1 MRQLRFILS
10 TCAALCAPA
19 SAMAQLV
26 APPPV
31 SAHEV
36 KRAIVADAFRADLPA
51 GGRVLQ
57 DASERSGLRPMR
69 VAKWSVLAVAAGAGV
84 YGFVRNNEAD
94 DRFRQLEELC
104 QAEQFRCSQ
113 RTPDGAYADAEF
125 ERMYQD
131 VRRLD
136 DRSHVALLFSQIGVA
151 TGVALF
157 LLDLGNSDSP
167 DDIPW
172 VPGDLQVRPVQGGVE
187 VGVRVPVSLF

>member
-1 MRQLRFILS
+1 MRHLRFIL
-10 TCAALCAPA
+10 TTLAALCAPA
-19 SAMAQLV
+19 PAIAQAV
-26 APPPV
+26 PAPV
-31 SAHEV
+31 SAHAV
-36 KRAIVADAFRADLPA
+36 KRAILADAFRDDVPV
-51 GGRVLQ
+51 GGRMIQ
-57 DASERSGLRPMR
+57 DSPERSGLRPMR

-94 DRFRQLEELC
+94 DRFRELEELC

-113 RTPDGAYADAEF
+113 RTPDGAYADAQL

-136 DRSHVALLFSQIGVA
+136 GRSHVALLFSQIGVA

-172 VPGDLQVRPVQGGVE
+172 VPGALEVRPVRNGVE
-187 VGVRVPVSLF
+187 VGLRVPLSLF